1 MTATLHDLAHARLS
15 RSVATTL
22 ATPLRSG
29 PAISL
34 SVESNLVVVL
44 VDRRAEL
51 TGPQALD
58 VARDLRTLA
67 LDVGAVDA
75 GLPPAMSGA
84 EARARLRLIAEVLE
98 GIDRGEKRVSDLV
111 WVVREMAKVRL

>member
-1 MTATLHDLAHARLS
+1 MTATLHDLAHARLL
-15 RSVATTL
+15 RDVGATL
-22 ATPLRSG
+22 AQPLRSG

-34 SVESNLVVVL
+34 SAESDRVVVL

-58 VARDLRTLA
+58 VARDLRALA

-75 GLPPAMSGA
+75 GQPAAMSGA
-84 EARARLRLIAEVLE
+84 EARARLRLIAEVLD

-111 WVVREMAKVRL
+111 WVCREMGRALK

>member
-1 MTATLHDLAHARLS
+1 MTNLINLAHARLL
-15 RSVATTL
+15 RQVGTTL
-22 ATPLRSG
+22 AQPLRTG

-34 SVESNLVVVL
+34 SVESDRVVVL

-58 VARDLRTLA
+58 VARDLRALA

-75 GLPPAMSGA
+75 GQPPAMSGA

-111 WVVREMAKVRL
+111 WVCREMAKGVRS